1 MLSVEWRSRARL
13 IGTEFYS
20 SVHHDRCSESLCPHE
35 LDSLRVGMSKQV
47 YAAGMAIG
55 PGPGPVILT
64 DVFAFCWRIQ
74 WSVCMFVCFIV
85 SAFCNGWMYLC
96 MHIY

>member
-1 MLSVEWRSRARL
+1 MVRNSIAVSITTDA
-13 IGTEFYS
+13 
-20 SVHHDRCSESLCPHE
+20 VNA
-35 LDSLRVGMSKQV
+35 LDSLRVCMSKQV
-47 YAAGMAIG
+47 YVADMAIG